1 MPLPGKW
8 ATDANNCKRAF
19 NATHCAECKAVTNVI
34 LTIDDS
40 DNDNQYGVGECVNLA
55 GKCVEID
62 GCELVL
68 RDKDSLNCQLTTYQ
82 CIRC

>member
-1 MPLPGKW
+1 MPIPGKW
-8 ATDANNCKRAF
+8 ATGTKNCQVAF
-19 NATHCAECKAVTNVI
+19 NATHCAECDGTSDVV

-55 GKCVEID
+55 GKCVGID

-68 RDKDSLNCQLTTYQ
+68 RN
-82 CIRC
+82 